1 METRVCSEI
10 FQYAIVDNIIDVS
23 QKDAEDSMSHLS
35 QNKGLFVGVSAA
47 ANVFIAKKVAKGLND
62 SVIVTILCDR
72 GDRYLSKI

>member
-1 METRVCSEI
+1 
-10 FQYAIVDNIIDVS
+10 
-23 QKDAEDSMSHLS
+23 MSHLS